1 MILVT
6 IASVP
11 TSSEGMT
18 EFRPAHLALLKQKC
32 LLTLTVGKKFMLL
45 KVNKQALYW
54 KFKTQTN
61 QVSRQVNG
69 VLSIYLLYLLTFS
82 ISGLLEMWLCLLT
95 LYFRSQKS
103 SQKIFLDRAAL
114 IRRLPV
120 NGLKQ

>member
-11 TSSEGMT
+11 TSGEGMT

-32 LLTLTVGKKFMLL
+32 FLTLTVAKKFMLL

-61 QVSRQVNG
+61 RISRLVNR
-69 VLSIYLLYLLTFS
+69 VLS
-82 ISGLLEMWLCLLT
+82 
-95 LYFRSQKS
+95 
-103 SQKIFLDRAAL
+103 
-114 IRRLPV
+114 
-120 NGLKQ
+120 

>member
-1 MILVT
+1 MILIVT

-11 TSSEGMT
+11 TSSEGIT

-54 KFKTQTN
+54 KFRTRTN

-69 VLSIYLLYLLTFS
+69 VLSIYVLYLLPFS
-82 ISGLLEMWLCLLT
+82 ISGLLEMCLLT
-95 LYFRSQKS
+95 LYFRSLKS

>member
-32 LLTLTVGKKFMLL
+32 LLRLTVGKKFMLL

-54 KFKTQTN
+54 KFRTRTN

-69 VLSIYLLYLLTFS
+69 VLSIYVLYLLTFS

-95 LYFRSQKS
+95 LYFRSLKS

-120 NGLKQ
+120 IG